1 MVKKMGLFQNLF
13 KRSEKPESKK
23 EISKEKSKVNSK
35 DISKEFLEIAG
46 LISYQDQEI
55 MDELRKFMADPHT
68 YFTEH
73 RDMFEEWGMCNY
85 SEERYFARDTLVG
98 FLEKGNYICVR
109 DWKDEK
115 EDFIYY
121 VKNLVGFQK
130 SGLRLED
137 DWLDEND
144 GIGIWS
150 GILDSKWKEKG
161 YCMADI
167 DIEADSYALF
177 VCSTDT
183 LNSLQSLAES
193 IGYHIDLAKE
203 M

>member
-1 MVKKMGLFQNLF
+1 MGLFQNLF
-13 KRSEKPESKK
+13 KRTEKPEPIK
-23 EISKEKSKVNSK
+23 EISKENSK

-46 LISYQDQEI
+46 LISYQNQNI

-73 RDMFEEWGMCNY
+73 TDMFEEWGMCSY
-85 SEERYFARDTLVG
+85 SEEQYFARDTMVG
-98 FLEKGNYICVR
+98 FLEKENYICVR

-115 EDFIYY
+115 EDFIYF

-130 SGLRLED
+130 SGLCLEE

-144 GIGIWS
+144 CIGIWS

-161 YCMADI
+161 YCLADI

-177 VCSTDT
+177 VCSMDT
-183 LNSLQSLAES
+183 LNRLRSLAET